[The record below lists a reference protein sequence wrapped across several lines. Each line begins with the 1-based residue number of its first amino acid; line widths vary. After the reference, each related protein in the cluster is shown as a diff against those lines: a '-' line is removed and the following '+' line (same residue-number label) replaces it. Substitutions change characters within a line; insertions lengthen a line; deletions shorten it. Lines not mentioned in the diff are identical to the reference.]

1 VRQDQRAPFVSALQ
15 RARES
20 AFPAGEYVG
29 QESFMAAGEIRQL
42 ARQAGIG
49 AGVSVLD
56 LCCGI
61 AGPGRLLV
69 AELGCHYVGVDYSA
83 SAVQIARDLAGDL
96 PCRFEQMHL
105 PPVPDGR
112 FEVVLLLE
120 TLLAFPDK
128 WSLLDEVARVLE
140 PGGRVALTVEEGRPL
155 TADEQARMPD
165 PDTVWLIELAELISM
180 LGTLGLTVTWQK
192 QYSVAHRV
200 TAKALLRAFRADS
213 ALIARH
219 VGQLAL
225 AELIRA
231 HELWSHWL
239 SVGRVRK
246 FALVAVK
253 R

>member
-1 VRQDQRAPFVSALQ
+1 M
-15 RARES
+15 
-20 AFPAGEYVG
+20 G
-29 QESFMAAGEIRQL
+29 AGEIRHL
-42 ARQAGIG
+42 ARRAGVG
-49 AGVSVLD
+49 PGVSVLD

-69 AELGCHYVGVDYSA
+69 GEFGCHYLGVDYSA
-83 SAVQIARDLAGDL
+83 SAVQIARELAGDL

-128 WSLLDEVARVLE
+128 WALLDEVARALE
-140 PGGRVALTVEEGRPL
+140 PGGRVALTVEEGAPL
-155 TADEQARMPD
+155 TSHEQSRMPD
-165 PDTVWLIELAELISM
+165 HDTVWLIELTELIAM
-180 LGTLGLTVTWQK
+180 LGAFGLTVTWQK
-192 QYSVAHRV
+192 QYSVAHRA
-200 TAKALLRAFRADS
+200 TAKALLHAFRADS
-213 ALIARH
+213 VQIARY

-239 SVGRVRK
+239 TVGRVRK